1 MKKIYYPTQEFNENT
16 KGYYREYDVADD
28 FPKVADFIYTS
39 PSPEIK
45 YPKFNRS
52 TGQWESDKDKLI
64 ADLTQQVTDLQTALV
79 ADFESEVVENG

>member
-1 MKKIYYPTQEFNENT
+1 MKIYYPTQDFNEDT

-52 TGQWESDKDKLI
+52 IGEWESDKDKLI

-79 ADFESEVVENG
+79 SGFESGVVENG